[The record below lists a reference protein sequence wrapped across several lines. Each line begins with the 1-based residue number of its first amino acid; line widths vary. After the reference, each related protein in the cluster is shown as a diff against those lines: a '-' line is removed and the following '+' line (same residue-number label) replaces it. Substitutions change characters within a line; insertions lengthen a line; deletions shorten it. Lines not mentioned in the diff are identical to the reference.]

1 MKIYPDSIERL
12 IKCLNRLPGI
22 GRRSAERIVGYI
34 LRVQVEEIKLLVQS
48 IEKVKK
54 TIRLCQ
60 ICRNF
65 SESDVCEICKDE
77 RRNRSL
83 ICVVENPQDVMAI
96 EKSSNFNGLYHVLGG
111 AISPLE
117 GKGQDEL
124 QIQSLLSRIKQGK
137 IQEIILAMDA
147 DAEGEAT
154 ALYLTQLLNPTQI
167 KISRIG
173 IGIPSGANLEYLD
186 STTIA
191 SALEGRREIQK

>member
-1 MKIYPDSIERL
+1 MKAYPDSIERL

-34 LRVQVEEIKLLVQS
+34 LHAQAEEIKLLVQS
-48 IEKVKK
+48 IERVKK
-54 TIRLCQ
+54 TIRLCH
-60 ICRNF
+60 ICCNF
-65 SESDVCEICKDE
+65 SESDICDICKDE

-124 QIQSLLSRIKQGK
+124 QIRSLLSRIKQGN

-147 DAEGEAT
+147 DAEGEVT
-154 ALYLTQLLNPTQI
+154 ALYLTQLLKPTQI

-191 SALEGRREIQK
+191 SALEGRREIKK

>member
-1 MKIYPDSIERL
+1 MKTYPDSIERL
-12 IKCLNRLPGI
+12 IKCLIKLPGI

-34 LRVQVEEIKLLVQS
+34 LHAQEEEIRLLVQS
-48 IEKVKK
+48 IQQVKK
-54 TIRLCQ
+54 SIRFCR

-65 SESDVCEICKDE
+65 SDFDVCKICQDG
-77 RRNRSL
+77 RRNHSL
-83 ICVVENPQDVMAI
+83 LCVVESPQDVIAI
-96 EKSSNFNGLYHVLGG
+96 EKSGNFNGLYHVLGG

-117 GKGQDEL
+117 GKGHQTL
-124 QIQSLLSRIKQGK
+124 KTQGLLSRIKQGN

-154 ALYLTQLLNPTQI
+154 ALYLVQLLKSAQI
-167 KISRIG
+167 KLSRIG

-191 SALEGRREIQK
+191 SALDGRREIQK

>member
-1 MKIYPDSIERL
+1 MKAYPDSIERL
-12 IKCLNRLPGI
+12 IRCLNRLPGI

-34 LRVQVEEIKLLVQS
+34 LHAPEEEIRLLAQS
-48 IEKVKK
+48 IQKVKK
-54 TIRLCQ
+54 TIRLCR

-65 SESDVCEICKDE
+65 SESDVCDICEDQK
-77 RRNRSL
+77 RNRSL
-83 ICVVENPQDVMAI
+83 ICIVENPQDVMAI

-124 QIQSLLSRIKQGK
+124 QIQSLLSRIKQSNIK
-137 IQEIILAMDA
+137 EIILAMDA

-154 ALYLTQLLNPTQI
+154 ALYLTQLLKPTQI
-167 KISRIG
+167 RISRIG

>member
-1 MKIYPDSIERL
+1 MKAYPDSIERL
-12 IKCLNRLPGI
+12 IRCLNRLPGI
-22 GRRSAERIVGYI
+22 GIRSAERIVGYI
-34 LRVQVEEIKLLVQS
+34 LHAPEEEIRLLAQS
-48 IEKVKK
+48 IQKVKK
-54 TIRLCQ
+54 TISLCR

-65 SESDVCEICKDE
+65 SESDVCDICEDQK
-77 RRNRSL
+77 RNRSL
-83 ICVVENPQDVMAI
+83 ICIVENPQDVMAI

-124 QIQSLLSRIKQGK
+124 QIQSLLSRIKQSNIK
-137 IQEIILAMDA
+137 EIILAMDA

-154 ALYLTQLLNPTQI
+154 ALYLTQLLKPTQI

>member
-1 MKIYPDSIERL
+1 MKAYPDSIERL

-34 LRVQVEEIKLLVQS
+34 LHVQEEEIKLLVQS
-48 IEKVKK
+48 ILKVKQ
-54 TIRLCQ
+54 TIRLCS
-60 ICRNF
+60 ICCNF
-65 SESDVCEICKDE
+65 SESDVCEICKDD

-83 ICVVENPQDVMAI
+83 ICIVENPQDVMAI

-117 GKGQDEL
+117 DKGQDEL
-124 QIQSLLSRIKQGK
+124 QIQSLLSRIKQGE

-154 ALYLTQLLNPTQI
+154 ALYLTQLLKPTQI
-167 KISRIG
+167 TISRIG